1 MDIQLVDS
9 FINDEHHHKK
19 TQYFQTLDSDFW
31 TDLNFIENSRLG
43 TRTGF
48 TKKQKTANRVLKPV
62 SVILDR
68 LNSFLGAREY
78 FLPGVAY
85 SETDIRESFEKQEFE
100 ERQDAQCL
108 KT

>member
-48 TKKQKTANRVLKPV
+48 TKKQKTVNRVLRPV
-62 SVILDR
+62 SVTLDR
-68 LNSFLGAREY
+68 LNSFLSNGHLGTRLDWIHAH
-78 FLPGVAY
+78 V
-85 SETDIRESFEKQEFE
+85 SN
-100 ERQDAQCL
+100 
-108 KT
+108 